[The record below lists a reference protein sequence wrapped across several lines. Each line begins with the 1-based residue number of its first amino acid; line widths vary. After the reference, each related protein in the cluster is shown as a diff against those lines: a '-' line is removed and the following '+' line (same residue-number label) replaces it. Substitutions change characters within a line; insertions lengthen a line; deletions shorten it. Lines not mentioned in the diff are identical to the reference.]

1 MHRVAAAAEQDCNVV
16 CAHSSPKLQL
26 QRVCSWSVTIV
37 ELHYKK
43 FAHDVATDV
52 IFRSFGKHKRAGR
65 VGSMFCCLQQL
76 MPGRLVST
84 AEESRRCLSRPT
96 QKKCSNMGLIS
107 ISGAASKLLSQT
119 YVMCCRQNLVSG
131 VLCDIRCTSACLKI
145 DAVFHTR
152 GSCPAEFDDLP
163 PLAAN
168 PLSPDGDDVPSLAV
182 VMLAAMSSAT
192 LAMSSSL
199 SCLKGRGMF

>member
-1 MHRVAAAAEQDCNVV
+1 
-16 CAHSSPKLQL
+16 
-26 QRVCSWSVTIV
+26 VTIV

-52 IFRSFGKHKRAGR
+52 IFKSFGKHKRAGR

-84 AEESRRCLSRPT
+84 AEESKRCLSRPT

-119 YVMCCRQNLVSG
+119 YVMCCQQNLVSG

-145 DAVFHTR
+145 DAVFHTQ
-152 GSCPAEFDDLP
+152 GSCPAEFDDL
-163 PLAAN
+163 
-168 PLSPDGDDVPSLAV
+168 SPDDVPSLAV